1 MPPLTVALAL
11 LVGVSLGLLGGGGS
25 ILTLPILLYAVG
37 LPAKEAIATSLLV
50 VAGAS
55 FVAMIAHARRGRVS
69 LRVAAFFGL
78 ASMTTSYLAGLIAHH
93 LPGPWLLG
101 GFTAVMIVTGLAM
114 LRSSGER
121 EREEGMPSNTKALL
135 AGTGVGSITGLVGA
149 GGGFLIVPALTMFA
163 GLDMPRAVGTSLL
176 IITLNSLAGFAGY
189 VGHVHLDMH
198 TSLLVTGTAAVGS
211 MLGSALAG
219 RVKPA
224 HLRRTFATFV
234 MLMGLVMAV
243 KQMPTVALDNVLH
256 DARITHLLAA
266 VVGALMTF
274 LTLHLRARSTG
285 PHAHWKR

>member
-1 MPPLTVALAL
+1 MPPLAVALAL

-37 LPAKEAIATSLLV
+37 LPPKEAIATSLLV

-55 FVAMIAHARRGRVS
+55 FVAMIAHAREGRVS
-69 LRVAAFFGL
+69 LRVAAVFGL
-78 ASMTTSYLAGLIAHH
+78 ASMTTSYLAGRIAHL
-93 LPGPWLLG
+93 LPGPWLLA
-101 GFTAVMIVTGLAM
+101 GFTAVMIVTGFAM

-121 EREEGMPSNTKALL
+121 KREARIPSNTKALF
-135 AGTGVGSITGLVGA
+135 AGTGVGSVTGLVGA

-198 TSLLVTGTAAVGS
+198 TALLVTGTAAVGS
-211 MLGSALAG
+211 TLGSALAG

-224 HLRRTFATFV
+224 HLRRAFAIFV
-234 MLMGLVMAV
+234 MLMGLGMAA
-243 KQMPTVALDNVLH
+243 KQMPAVALDNALH
-256 DARITHLLAA
+256 DARLTHLLAA
-266 VVGALMTF
+266 VLGALMAF
-274 LTLHLRARSTG
+274 LTLRLRARSTR
-285 PHAHWKR
+285 PHSH

>member
-1 MPPLTVALAL
+1 MPPLAVALAL

-37 LPAKEAIATSLLV
+37 LPPKEAIATSLLV

-55 FVAMIAHARRGRVS
+55 FVAMVAHARSGRVS
-69 LRVAAFFGL
+69 LRVAAFFGA
-78 ASMTTSYLAGLIAHH
+78 ASMTTSYLAGRLAHR

-101 GFTAVMIVTGLAM
+101 GFTAVMILTGIAM
-114 LRSSGER
+114 LRSSGAR
-121 EREEGMPSNTKALL
+121 ERAAGMPSNTKALL
-135 AGTGVGSITGLVGA
+135 AGTGVGSVTGLVGA

-198 TSLLVTGTAAVGS
+198 TALLVTGTAAVGS
-211 MLGSALAG
+211 ILGSALAG

-224 HLRRTFATFV
+224 HLRKAFAAFV
-234 MLMGLVMAV
+234 MLMGLAMAV
-243 KQMPTVALDNVLH
+243 KQMPAVVLENVLH
-256 DARITHLLAA
+256 DARLTHLFAA

-274 LTLHLRARSTG
+274 LTLHLRARSTR
-285 PHAHWKR
+285 AHSH